1 MLYSRN
7 VKKAGRI
14 SFLLVCLFLCMGC
27 SGKKVVF
34 ETGNMP
40 LEKTEKIKEVV
51 EISEE
56 EEKTEE
62 KEPDKPSENP
72 QNSSLVNINTAS
84 LEELTTLPGI
94 GKVRAADIIEYRQT
108 MGEFEKIEDIMKV
121 KGIGN
126 GIFSK
131 INSLICVK

>member
-1 MLYSRN
+1 MCMPYSRN
-7 VKKAGRI
+7 VQKAGRI

-34 ETGNMP
+34 EAGNMP
-40 LEKTEKIKEVV
+40 
-51 EISEE
+51 
-56 EEKTEE
+56 EEKTETIAE
-62 KEPDKPSENP
+62 ASKEEGKTKESVPENNLEDP
-72 QNSSLVNINTAS
+72 QNSALVNINTAD

-94 GKVRAADIIEYRQT
+94 GPARAADIIEYRRT

-121 KGIGN
+121 KGIKT

>member
-1 MLYSRN
+1 MPYSRN
-7 VKKAGRI
+7 VQKAGRI

-27 SGKKVVF
+27 SGNKVVF

-40 LEKTEKIKEVV
+40 AEKAEETVQ
-51 EISEE
+51 ISK
-56 EEKTEE
+56 EEKAVEE
-62 KEPDKPSENP
+62 TVPDKALEEP
-72 QNSSLVNINTAS
+72 QKISLVNINTAD

-94 GKVRAADIIEYRQT
+94 GPARAADIIEYRRT

-121 KGIGN
+121 KGIKT